1 MAPATSSGEPVAPW
15 EFPIEELG
23 RQSLYRV
30 QLRTGEDRGSLRLV
44 LRLWDP
50 TRFELAASDALGRS
64 LWSLRSAGGAA
75 VWSEREGG
83 GPCALA
89 AGRAIRWPRFGL
101 TFPASDLPALLI
113 GRLPEPPSTS
123 TGTATAGES
132 EITTASG
139 RRFRVTVAG
148 GLPVRWI
155 ALDETGDPTLSW
167 TRDEDGGRL
176 DGAEGLEVRWRRVS
190 RETVAGAPP
199 EPPAGDLPECDLEQ
213 LR

>member
-1 MAPATSSGEPVAPW
+1 MAPATTSGAPVAAW
-15 EFPIEELG
+15 ELPAEELG

-30 QLRTGEDRGSLRLV
+30 QLRAGEERGSLRLV

-50 TRFELAASDALGRS
+50 ARFELAATDALGRS

-75 VWSEREGG
+75 VWSERDRG

-89 AGRAIRWPRFGL
+89 AGRAILWPRFGL
-101 TFPASDLPALLI
+101 TFPASDLPGLLI
-113 GRLPEPPSTS
+113 GRLPEPPSTPA
-123 TGTATAGES
+123 GAAAAGES
-132 EITTASG
+132 EIATASG
-139 RRFRVTVAG
+139 RRFRVTIAG

-155 ALDETGDPTLSW
+155 ALDEAGDPTLTW

-190 RETVAGAPP
+190 SEAVAGAPP